1 MPVSMALNSYTLRF
15 HLNVDIACMANS
27 CFKYR
32 LYYVT
37 IGIGNPP
44 KPYFLDVDT
53 GSDLTWVQCDAPA
66 SAAPRARTLYKP
78 TKNRLVPCKDPICA
92 AVQESTSHEGRG
104 CQTPDQCDYEIEYQD
119 QGHSRGVL
127 VTDFFAFRL
136 RNSTVVR
143 PSLVFG
149 CGYDQH
155 GEHSATDG
163 VLGLGFGKASIPS
176 QLRDLGVCRNVMGH
190 CLGRQRAGFLF
201 FGDDVVR
208 PQTLT
213 WAPISRIGQHNYYS
227 PGQATVNAGKQLL
240 ASRQTMVFDSGS
252 SYTYFSN
259 HLLQSVLSA
268 INNDVSKTSLK
279 PEPEENALPNCWKAT
294 TPFESVLDLKK
305 YFRTL
310 ILGFGG
316 KAPAVMEIPPENYFI
331 VTKQGNACL
340 GILDGSRE
348 GLGDLNL
355 IGDISMQDLVV
366 VYDNERQRIG
376 WARVAGCDLSKS
388 AASSLD
394 DSFVLFLWDDLS
406 ITGGGGQQKPI
417 ITISFKELLVFA
429 DFIDHPKLYKPTSAM
444 K

>member
-1 MPVSMALNSYTLRF
+1 MGSYHGKFDTF
-15 HLNVDIACMANS
+15 SHMM
-27 CFKYR
+27 
-32 LYYVT
+32 LYSVE
-37 IGIGNPP
+37 IGIGKPP

-53 GSDLTWVQCDAPA
+53 GSDLTWVQCDFPCI
-66 SAAPRARTLYKP
+66 SCYKGPHPLYEP
-78 TKNRLVPCKDPICA
+78 TKNQLVPCNDPLCA
-92 AVQESTSHEGRG
+92 AVQESTSHDGSG
-104 CQTPDQCDYEIEYQD
+104 TPDLCHYKVEYLD
-119 QGHSRGVL
+119 GTGSRGVL

-143 PSLVFG
+143 PSLAFG
-149 CGYDQH
+149 CGYEQS

-163 VLGLGFGKASIPS
+163 VLGLGLGKASIPS
-176 QLRDLGVCRNVMGH
+176 QLCDLGVCRMVMGH
-190 CLGRQRAGFLF
+190 CLGRQQAGFLF
-201 FGDDVVR
+201 FEMTSFARR
-208 PQTLT
+208 PSLGH
-213 WAPISRIGQHNYYS
+213 PF
-227 PGQATVNAGKQLL
+227 PE
-240 ASRQTMVFDSGS
+240 SGS
-252 SYTYFSN
+252 SHCNRRQAAACNEANYGVRQRQLLHLFQQSSAPIPAFCGVLFSCILFLKIIQ
-259 HLLQSVLSA
+259 HSSCSM

-340 GILDGSRE
+340 GILNGSRE

-376 WARVAGCDLSKS
+376 WARLAGCDLSEPG
-388 AASSLD
+388 ASSLD
-394 DSFVLFLWDDLS
+394 DSFVLFLWDDTS
-406 ITGGGGQQKPI
+406 ITEG
-417 ITISFKELLVFA
+417 
-429 DFIDHPKLYKPTSAM
+429 
-444 K
+444 

>member
-1 MPVSMALNSYTLRF
+1 ME
-15 HLNVDIACMANS
+15 CGANHV
-27 CFKYR
+27 KR
-32 LYYVT
+32 NNEQQGAINKLYYVT

-53 GSDLTWVQCDAPA
+53 GSDLTWVQCDAPCI
-66 SAAPRARTLYKP
+66 SCYKGPHPLYER

-92 AVQESTSHEGRG
+92 AVQESTSHDGRR
-104 CQTPDQCDYEIEYQD
+104 CQTPGHCIYEIEYQD
-119 QGHSRGVL
+119 QGHSRGVP

-136 RNSTVVR
+136 RNGTVVQ
-143 PSLVFG
+143 PSLAFG

-227 PGQATVNAGKQLL
+227 PGLATVIAGKQPL
-240 ASRQTMVFDSGS
+240 ATRQTMVFDSGS

-259 HLLQSVLSA
+259 HLFQSLLSA

-279 PEPEENALPNCWKAT
+279 LAPEEKALTNCWKAT
-294 TPFESVLDLKK
+294 TPFKSVLDLKK

-310 ILGFGG
+310 ILGFGSG
-316 KAPAVMEIPPENYFI
+316 KAPALLEIPPENYFI

-340 GILDGSRE
+340 GILDGSRV

-376 WARVAGCDLSKS
+376 WARVAGCGLS
-388 AASSLD
+388 
-394 DSFVLFLWDDLS
+394 
-406 ITGGGGQQKPI
+406 
-417 ITISFKELLVFA
+417 
-429 DFIDHPKLYKPTSAM
+429 
-444 K
+444 